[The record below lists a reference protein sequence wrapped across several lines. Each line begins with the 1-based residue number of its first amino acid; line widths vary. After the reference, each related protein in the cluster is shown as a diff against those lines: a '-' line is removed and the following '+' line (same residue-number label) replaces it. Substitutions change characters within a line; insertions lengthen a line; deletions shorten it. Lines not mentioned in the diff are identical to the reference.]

1 MNVRKTFGFQC
12 KMSVE
17 SKYKGSLSESV
28 PTVFS
33 MFLISA
39 AVFSHDIMK
48 KKRFF
53 KKSKSPVKACRIK
66 VFVLIS

>member
-39 AVFSHDIMK
+39 AAFSHDIMK
-48 KKRFF
+48 KRSFF
-53 KKSKSPVKACRIK
+53 KKKAK
-66 VFVLIS
+66 TFNENPS

>member
-39 AVFSHDIMK
+39 AAFSRDIMK
-48 KKRFF
+48 KRSFF
-53 KKSKSPVKACRIK
+53 KKKAK
-66 VFVLIS
+66 AFNENPS